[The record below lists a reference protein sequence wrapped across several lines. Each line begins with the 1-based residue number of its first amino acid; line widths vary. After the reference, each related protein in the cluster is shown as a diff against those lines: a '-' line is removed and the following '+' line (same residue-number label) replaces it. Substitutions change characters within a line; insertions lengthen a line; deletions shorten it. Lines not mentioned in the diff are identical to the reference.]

1 MLYVIQVFTGKEHR
15 VAECCRQVIMKEQE
29 EIFVPL
35 YKRQKKIKGELKT
48 VTLVLYPGYIFC
60 ETEEPVRLFGELKQ
74 IKELT
79 KLLRN
84 DEDIIPVEKKEEETL
99 YKLFGRDH
107 VVEVSTGYIE
117 GGKVRITAGP
127 LEHFE
132 GQIIR
137 IDRHK
142 RSAVIE
148 LDFMGRKTQTTVGLE
163 VVDKIP

>member
-1 MLYVIQVFTGKEHR
+1 MLYVIQVFTSKEHR
-15 VAECCRQVIMKEQE
+15 VAECCRQALSEGQ

-35 YKRQKKIKGELKT
+35 YKRQKKIRGKLET

-60 ETEEPVRLFGELKQ
+60 ETDDPVRLFAELKG

-79 KLLRN
+79 KLLRS
-84 DEDIIPVEKKEEETL
+84 DEDIIPVEPKEAEAL
-99 YKLFGRDH
+99 YKLFGQDH

-117 GGKVRITAGP
+117 GGRVRITAGP

-137 IDRHK
+137 VDRHK
-142 RSAVIE
+142 RAAVIE